1 MERKIIHSRRTRPA
15 SRQGFALIVT
25 ISLMVLLTIIAVGL
39 LSLSAIS
46 MRSGTTAA
54 AHKEAMA
61 NARLALLVA
70 IGDLQ
75 RAAGPDQRISAP
87 AVMVEEDAPR
97 GLVGFWKGYQASS
110 DHLSTSKTSPD
121 QFVRWM
127 ISDSDPRRLENPA
140 SVPRAQTPSALL
152 LGDGS
157 LGPNPKPS
165 DRLEAGIVEVQ
176 TPQLRNNNINNSSSS
191 NSRTG
196 GGYAYVVLDESFK
209 ARANLDPKPLPFG
222 PVAHQAKLGEAQRYG
237 IEAIDK
243 IDSAGFPWWTSAGQ
257 DKLITLKTG
266 RLLDNNPPVDEFTY
280 DLTTWSR
287 GLLTDAASGGLRKDL
302 SVMFQSLPSNLSR
315 ARVYEDSVA
324 SRAPAN
330 PYWAQLAGYSN
341 LYKKVKPGD
350 GGYMLTASVP
360 PGYRPYNPRTKAA
373 MPAAFRGGYP
383 AMPAVTKLQMVF
395 SLVARNAHGGWP
407 GRITGATK
415 DPKKKYMLHMIYS
428 PIVTVYNPYNIPLEF
443 NSLKLTF
450 ANIPVG
456 FQFYVNGRAETTR
469 PAPLNQLYVRKDGD
483 SKQTKEFNVELVSEL
498 GSTSSGATIVLQ
510 PGESKVFGTSI
521 SPDWSWAKDRVGDGN
536 TMFDWRSDKT
546 GKIKLA
552 PGWNTAGVGFDV
564 DWLVPRPLKSST
576 SSFPPGGI
584 VALRSNDRVD
594 VAFQPLSN
602 EASKNKFNAT
612 IDLKVGRRN
621 YPAGV
626 IEFDY
631 GSSAV
636 LSKFL
641 SDRYENDVKFPV
653 RLDRPTVTNRIYEAD
668 GTMLKDYKRVKSFA
682 IFSFYNKTTLES
694 GSAAKPGV
702 CNPPTT
708 LITKMNAKREDPA
721 IHSYE
726 VSLLPVRNAG
736 AGNAGA
742 IEIDPMDRGYSFTGH
757 SLATG
762 VRAAP
767 LYEAPVLPL
776 QSLAQLRHANLAA
789 SGHLPNFTYT
799 VGESWA
805 SPLIPRSTVAVPRGA
820 QGYSY
825 LDHTWLANT
834 QLWDS
839 SFFSTIAPYEGA
851 AFAGS
856 SSQSMSQVLKSF
868 LAGDSPLINSRLSPY
883 LPPGVS
889 AADLA
894 GDLDKDKEFYKK
906 SAAYLWVEGPFNI
919 NSTSVEAWKT
929 VLNSLHKAQV
939 DTYDPLGAEN
949 GQPGNYDDTAAPLPR
964 VRRPA
969 GPLVDDKSTREER
982 WRGYHGLD
990 DKQIDRLAKAIVK
1003 EVKERGPFL
1012 SLAEF
1017 VNRNPAGSAQQ
1028 ALKGPLQSAIDNSG
1042 INTMFF
1048 PDSREIPLNEASADG
1063 FAFPEAMAGENA
1075 AGAPGYLTQ
1084 GDILSMLGAT
1094 PTVRGDTFRIR
1105 AYGEALR
1112 GGKVVARAWCE
1123 AVVQRTHEF
1132 VDSADDPYTPVADLS
1147 SDANKTFGRRFEIVY
1162 FHWLSPEE
1170 V

>member
-1 MERKIIHSRRTRPA
+1 MERKIVHPHRPHPA
-15 SRQGFALIVT
+15 PQRGFALIVT

-46 MRSGTTAA
+46 LRSGSTSS

-75 RAAGPDQRISAP
+75 RAAGPDQRITAP
-87 AVMVEEDAPR
+87 AEMVDENAPR
-97 GLVGFWKGYQASS
+97 GIVGVWKGYQASAG
-110 DHLSTSKTSPD
+110 HISTSKTDPN
-121 QFVRWM
+121 QFERWL
-127 ISDSDPRRLENPA
+127 ISDADPQRLENPTKVP
-140 SVPRAQTPSALL
+140 SVQTPSALL
-152 LGDGS
+152 VGDGS
-157 LGPNPKPS
+157 LGPKPAS
-165 DRLEAGIVEVQ
+165 NERLEAGIVEVQ
-176 TPQLRNNNINNSSSS
+176 TSQLSNRNSNNNARSKS
-191 NSRTG
+191 G
-196 GGYAYVVLDESFK
+196 GGYAYAILDESLK

-222 PVAHQAKLGEAQRYG
+222 PVAHQAALGEAQRYG

-243 IDSAGFPWWTSAGQ
+243 IGTAGFPWWTSAGQ
-257 DKLITLKTG
+257 DKLITLSTG
-266 RLLDNNPPVDEFTY
+266 RLLDNAPPVNEFTY

-287 GLLTDAASGGLRKDL
+287 GLLTDSASGGLRKDL
-302 SVMFQSLPSNLSR
+302 SVMFDDLPTSLTR
-315 ARVYEDSVA
+315 ARVYEDSEA
-324 SRAPAN
+324 ANAPSN
-330 PYWAQLAGYSN
+330 PYWKQLAGYAN
-341 LYKKVKPGD
+341 LYKKVKTGD

-407 GRITGATK
+407 GQIQNHTHN
-415 DPKKKYMLHMIYS
+415 PKKKYMLHMIYS
-428 PIVTVYNPYNIPLEF
+428 PIITVYNPYNIPLEF
-443 NSLKLTF
+443 NGLKLTF
-450 ANIPVG
+450 ANIPIG
-456 FQFYVNGRAETTR
+456 FQFYVNGRAQTSS
-469 PAPLNQLYVRKDGD
+469 PAPLNQLYVWKDGD
-483 SKQTKEFNVELVSEL
+483 TKQTKEFNIELVSEL
-498 GSTSSGATIVLQ
+498 GSTSSGAAIILQ

-552 PGWNTAGVGFDV
+552 PGWNTAGVGFDI
-564 DWLVPRPLKSST
+564 DWLVPRPIKTANT
-576 SSFPPGGI
+576 SYPPGGI
-584 VALRSNDRVD
+584 VALSSNDRVD
-594 VAFQPLSN
+594 VAFQPLSSQ
-602 EASKNKFNAT
+602 ASKNKFNAT
-612 IDLKVGRRN
+612 IELKVGRRS

-631 GSSAV
+631 GSSSI

-641 SDRYENDVKFPV
+641 SDRYENDVTFPV

-694 GSAAKPGV
+694 GSAAKPCV
-702 CNPPTT
+702 CHPPTT
-708 LITKMNAKREDPA
+708 LITKMNAKRDKPV

-757 SLATG
+757 SLGTG
-762 VRAAP
+762 VRVAP
-767 LYEAPVLPL
+767 IYEAPVLPL

-805 SPLIPRSTVAVPRGA
+805 NPLIPKSAVVVPRGA
-820 QGYSY
+820 QGYTY
-825 LDHTWLANT
+825 LDHTWIANT
-834 QLWDS
+834 ELWDS
-839 SFFSTIAPYEGA
+839 SFLSSIASYEGT
-851 AFAGS
+851 AFSGS
-856 SSQSMSQVLKSF
+856 NAKSRSQVLKNF
-868 LAGDSPLINSRLSPY
+868 LNGDAPLINSRLSPY

-889 AADLA
+889 ASKLA
-894 GDLDKDKEFYKK
+894 TELEKDNDSYRK
-906 SAAYLWVEGPFNI
+906 SAAYIWVEGPFNV
-919 NSTSVEAWKT
+919 NSTSVDAWKT
-929 VLNSLHKAQV
+929 VLASLHKAQV
-939 DTYDPLGAEN
+939 DTYDPLGAEGGN
-949 GQPGNYDDTAAPLPR
+949 PGNYDDEASPLPR

-969 GPLVDDKSTREER
+969 GPLISDRSDREER

-990 DKQIDRLAKAIVK
+990 DKQIQRLAETIVEEIK
-1003 EVKERGPFL
+1003 DRGPFL

-1017 VNRNPAGSAQQ
+1017 VNRNPAGSTEQ
-1028 ALKGPLQSAIDNSG
+1028 ALKGPLQTAIDNSAV
-1042 INTMFF
+1042 NSMFF
-1048 PDSREIPLNEASADG
+1048 PDARDIPLKEVSTNG
-1063 FAFPEAMAGENA
+1063 IAFPEAMAGKNA

-1105 AYGEALR
+1105 AYGEARR
-1112 GGKVVARAWCE
+1112 GGKVIARAWCE

-1132 VDSADDPYTPVADLS
+1132 VDSADEPSTPVANLT
-1147 SDANKTFGRRFEIVY
+1147 SDANKTFGRRFEIVH